1 MKILEFI
8 DQPNIAIGL
17 DEDRLKKIGEKVC
30 EDYGKDRD
38 SMSEWSKAVDRG
50 MRIARPADGP
60 KSFPWDGASNYK
72 SSLIYEAVISFGDRV
87 ASEILSEKSLVKG
100 CLTGAESPE
109 KTMRMTRVAKFM
121 NWQFNY
127 EMKEWRDEQEQA
139 LYALAACGVFFK
151 KTFFD
156 PTEGKNVSC
165 PIFYPNFAVNQNE
178 KSMSAM
184 TRFTECKNYTDNE
197 IKERVS
203 AGVWL
208 DQDYKQ
214 DDEDQDNEE
223 GDEAGK
229 QEITDDFIEQCTS
242 IDLDDDGYAEPYIVT
257 VHKQTGKVAR
267 IVARFDRSSILVKV
281 QDGVVAPLPQV
292 EAQVKQQVAAEMLP
306 LVAAMAPEDA
316 AKMTE
321 EKLLSNVDKATYAK
335 MKIVKIKP
343 TGLITKYGFVVAPD
357 GTFLNWGYCHLL
369 ASQAELINT
378 TTNQLIDAGTLANLP
393 SGFKSK
399 EFRQNKTQMRMK
411 PGEITQVDVPAE
423 VLAKGGL
430 LFNQFR
436 EPSAGLM
443 QLNEMTKA
451 EARNMTAIVNLE
463 GTIAPNAPAA
473 TTLGILQ
480 EKMMPTTT
488 LIGRVLRSMSE
499 EFSKMFDLNAKYT
512 DPQLYQQVL
521 DDPQADYQQDFTR
534 QGYDIEPT
542 ADASKSSQMQ
552 QMQTATV
559 LLELLPIFDAPTP
572 AKIAIAERVLT
583 TVGET
588 ELLPKL
594 LQQPQTDPQVLAMEQ
609 QRLQVEQMNMQLQQQ
624 NNDLLQKQH
633 EIKMAEL
640 NIQAQ
645 KLQLEEQELQRKLK
659 EGNDKMTLELANLEA
674 DAGVKQA
681 DEDLKVAQ
689 TYKTYVD
696 ADKAMQPEVKVE
708 VYDGMRQEEGRL

>member
-1 MKILEFI
+1 MQQLLSYI
-8 DQPNIAIGL
+8 DNPNIAESIS
-17 DEDRLKKIGEKVC
+17 EERLRKIGEKVC

-38 SMSEWSKAVDRG
+38 SMSEWAKAVDRG

-87 ASEILSEKSLVKG
+87 SSEILSEKSLVKG
-100 CLTGAESPE
+100 CLTGAEMPE
-109 KTMRMTRVAKFM
+109 KVMRMNRVAKFM
-121 NWQFNY
+121 NWQFNH

-156 PTEGKNVSC
+156 PTEGKNISC

-197 IKERVS
+197 IKERVR

-214 DDEDQDNEE
+214 DDEDDDNEE

-229 QEITDDFIEQCTS
+229 QEITDDFIEQCTA

-292 EAQVKQQVAAEMLP
+292 EAQVQKSVA
-306 LVAAMAPEDA
+306 V
-316 AKMTE
+316 
-321 EKLLSNVDKATYAK
+321 EKLQQAMLAGEVDQEELIEQIKSDTYAQ

-369 ASQAELINT
+369 ASQSELINT

-399 EFRQNKTQMRMK
+399 EFRQNKSPMRMK
-411 PGEITQVDVPAE
+411 PGEIAQVDVPAE
-423 VLAKGGL
+423 VLKNGL
-430 LFNQFR
+430 IMNQFR

-512 DPQLYQQVL
+512 DPAVYQQVL
-521 DDPQADYQQDFTR
+521 DDTAADYQEDFTR

-572 AKIAIAERVLT
+572 AKLAIAERVLN
-583 TVGET
+583 TVGES

-594 LQQPQTDPQVLAMEQ
+594 LEQPQTDPQLLQIEQ
-609 QRLQVEQMNMQLQQQ
+609 QRLQAEQMNAQLQQQ
-624 NNDLLQKQH
+624 NNELLQKQH
-633 EIKMAEL
+633 EIEMAKL
-640 NIQAQ
+640 NIQMQ

-659 EGNDKMTLELANLEA
+659 EGNDNFAVQVAKLESEAERNQA
-674 DAGVKQA
+674 DAS
-681 DEDLKVAQ
+681 LKNAQ
-689 TYKTYVD
+689 EIKTLVE
-696 ADKAMQPEVKVE
+696 AEKIASQPVE
-708 VYDGMRQEEGRL
+708 VSNGMREEERRL